1 MPKHQ
6 IGSPRAPRVTVPNDE
21 QVIVS
26 SVESKPVV
34 GILVKLSA
42 TGGSVRVSKSYRPKT
57 VGEITLKTASGKVT
71 AAVEF
76 LRTGVDGVAQAQAFR
91 FIHIE
96 PADRRKLE
104 DALDEMRK
112 HGLGEK
118 PVRPLVDLTRRGLTN
133 AKERISRLSR
143 AFSTGS

>member
-6 IGSPRAPRVTVPNDE
+6 TSGLRAPRVTVRNDE

-42 TGGSVRVSKSYRPKT
+42 TGGSVRVSNSYLPRT
-57 VGEITLKTASGKVT
+57 VGEISLKTTSGKVT

-96 PADRRKLE
+96 PADRRRLE
-104 DALDEMRK
+104 GALEEMRK
-112 HGLGEK
+112 QGQGEK
-118 PVRPLVDLTRRGLTN
+118 PFQPLVYLTRRGLNTV
-133 AKERISRLSR
+133 KRRMIRLSR
-143 AFSTGS
+143 AFSR